1 MTQVTQMT
9 QVEKFKKKYPDRI
22 PIIVNRY
29 KDCILPDLEKN
40 KYLVPKDMKINGF
53 IYVIRKKIKLSSEQ
67 AMFITINGELCPS
80 NKTLEEIYEYYKNP
94 DGYLYI
100 DYSSE
105 NTFG

>member
-1 MTQVTQMT
+1 MIPI
-9 QVEKFKKKYPDRI
+9 EKMQQKYPDKI

-29 KDCILPDLEKN
+29 KYSTLPDLEKR